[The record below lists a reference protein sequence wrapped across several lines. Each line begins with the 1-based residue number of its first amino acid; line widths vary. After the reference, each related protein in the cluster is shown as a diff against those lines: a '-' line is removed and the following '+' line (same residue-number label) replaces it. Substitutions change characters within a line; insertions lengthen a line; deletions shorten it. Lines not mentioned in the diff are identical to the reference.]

1 VSFVN
6 SSKTVVAY
14 FSGMIVYTFSVV
26 LAFSWTPA
34 ANTGARSNPIML
46 NTIKAFFML
55 FIEILLR

>member
-1 VSFVN
+1 
-6 SSKTVVAY
+6 
-14 FSGMIVYTFSVV
+14 MIVYTFSVV

-34 ANTGARSNPIML
+34 ANTGVRSNPIML